1 MGKYVYLSFVKWTD
15 LAMDKGSNYFN
26 KEWFPKHDE
35 LCRKHKVTM
44 LQHGVPFG
52 TVEEHVFVYETDL
65 PLADYQLFRND
76 VAAISK
82 ERLVAW
88 TNTTIVNCAR

>member
-1 MGKYVYLSFVKWTD
+1 MRKYVYLCFVKWTD
-15 LAMDKGSNYFN
+15 AAMEKGSDYFT

-35 LCRKHKVTM
+35 LCKKHKVKQ

-52 TVEEHVFVYETDL
+52 TVEEHVFIYDTDL

-76 VAAISK
+76 VTAISK
-82 ERLVAW
+82 ERYIAYIK
-88 TNTTIVNCAR
+88 TTIVNCVR